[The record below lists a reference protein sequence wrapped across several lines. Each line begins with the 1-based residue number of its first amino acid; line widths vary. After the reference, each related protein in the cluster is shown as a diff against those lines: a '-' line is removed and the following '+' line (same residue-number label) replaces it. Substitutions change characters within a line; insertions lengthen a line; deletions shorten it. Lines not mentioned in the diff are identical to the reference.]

1 MEVKA
6 QSGKLVFA
14 GRVLD
19 DETQQP
25 IPDAAVQIYA
35 MPDSTFITGGATG
48 EDGCFSL
55 TASVRR
61 SGKISVHVSYIG
73 YAAVNRVFDN
83 KDWKLGDIC
92 LAPDG
97 FMLEETVVTGKAP
110 MAVTE
115 NDTTVYNSSAFR
127 TPEGSMLE
135 ELVKQLPGGE
145 ITSDGKLMIQGKE
158 VKKILVDGKEFFSDD
173 PQAALKNLPVEMVEK
188 LKAYERKSDLARLT
202 GIDDGEEEMIL
213 DLSVKKDMKKG
224 WMNNFL
230 GGMGSKSR
238 YEIANTMNR
247 IRETSQLTVIANWN
261 NTNNQGFSELQ
272 QESSNA
278 TGNTRSRAG
287 LTTSR
292 SLGVNFSKDF
302 GSVKFRSNVQYA
314 GTDRKEE
321 SSTMTDNFMKKEK
334 SITNSTNSTRNKN
347 DGITGNAYLEWK
359 IDTVTNL
366 IFRPTFRYSAAERQ
380 GAGYQKS
387 WADEEELNEKE
398 SSNWSESSQYNLAL
412 MLQISRKLNRRGR
425 NVALKLDYGVNASS
439 SDRLNYATTRY
450 FKNGTEKVL
459 NQKIEN
465 QTDGDNYRIQL
476 VYVEPLPWA
485 HFLQF
490 RYSYQHR
497 TSNSDRKAY
506 NWNKEL
512 EDFTE
517 DPDTLNSNCFENQY
531 SNHLVNLSVR
541 TSQKKYNYNVG
552 VDLEPQKSVSDNF
565 LLDELK
571 YSLPRSVL
579 NFSPTVSFRYK
590 FSKRTRLQITYRG
603 KSRQPSVRDLQP
615 VADQTNPLNIRMG
628 NPSLKPSYTNT
639 FNLNYNTYNVKHQR
653 NMVLQLTAE
662 NTLNSVTNQVTYDS
676 ETGGRTTLPVNMNGN
691 WQTQGSFSL
700 STPFKNKHWLIRTYS
715 MLRYSNKNGYT
726 TLNKEEPQKSSVRH
740 LTARER
746 LTLTYRT
753 EQFEVGVRG
762 SVLYNNSYNNVR
774 SIRTKTFDYQTG
786 MNVQWYFPL
795 GFELYSDAVW
805 NLRAGYGTD
814 EGNDYLMWNM
824 QISKSFF
831 KRKQLLLRFKI
842 YDILQQE
849 NALMRTIT
857 ATAIRD
863 TELNVLG
870 SYFMFH
876 AIVRINKMGGKAK
889 RR

>member
-1 MEVKA
+1 MAYATMEVKA

-19 DETQQP
+19 EETQEP
-25 IPDAAVQIYA
+25 IPYAAVQIYA

-92 LAPDG
+92 LPPDG

-314 GTDRKEE
+314 GTDRKERSE
-321 SSTMTDNFMKKEK
+321 ERRVGKECR
-334 SITNSTNSTRNKN
+334 SR
-347 DGITGNAYLEWK
+347 
-359 IDTVTNL
+359 
-366 IFRPTFRYSAAERQ
+366 
-380 GAGYQKS
+380 
-387 WADEEELNEKE
+387 
-398 SSNWSESSQYNLAL
+398 WSPY
-412 MLQISRKLNRRGR
+412 
-425 NVALKLDYGVNASS
+425 
-439 SDRLNYATTRY
+439 
-450 FKNGTEKVL
+450 
-459 NQKIEN
+459 
-465 QTDGDNYRIQL
+465 
-476 VYVEPLPWA
+476 
-485 HFLQF
+485 H
-490 RYSYQHR
+490 
-497 TSNSDRKAY
+497 
-506 NWNKEL
+506 
-512 EDFTE
+512 
-517 DPDTLNSNCFENQY
+517 
-531 SNHLVNLSVR
+531 
-541 TSQKKYNYNVG
+541 
-552 VDLEPQKSVSDNF
+552 
-565 LLDELK
+565 
-571 YSLPRSVL
+571 
-579 NFSPTVSFRYK
+579 
-590 FSKRTRLQITYRG
+590 
-603 KSRQPSVRDLQP
+603 
-615 VADQTNPLNIRMG
+615 
-628 NPSLKPSYTNT
+628 
-639 FNLNYNTYNVKHQR
+639 
-653 NMVLQLTAE
+653 
-662 NTLNSVTNQVTYDS
+662 
-676 ETGGRTTLPVNMNGN
+676 
-691 WQTQGSFSL
+691 
-700 STPFKNKHWLIRTYS
+700 
-715 MLRYSNKNGYT
+715 
-726 TLNKEEPQKSSVRH
+726 
-740 LTARER
+740 
-746 LTLTYRT
+746 
-753 EQFEVGVRG
+753 
-762 SVLYNNSYNNVR
+762 
-774 SIRTKTFDYQTG
+774 
-786 MNVQWYFPL
+786 
-795 GFELYSDAVW
+795 
-805 NLRAGYGTD
+805 
-814 EGNDYLMWNM
+814 
-824 QISKSFF
+824 
-831 KRKQLLLRFKI
+831 
-842 YDILQQE
+842 
-849 NALMRTIT
+849 
-857 ATAIRD
+857 
-863 TELNVLG
+863 
-870 SYFMFH
+870 
-876 AIVRINKMGGKAK
+876 
-889 RR
+889 

>member
-1 MEVKA
+1 
-6 QSGKLVFA
+6 
-14 GRVLD
+14 
-19 DETQQP
+19 
-25 IPDAAVQIYA
+25 
-35 MPDSTFITGGATG
+35 
-48 EDGCFSL
+48 
-55 TASVRR
+55 
-61 SGKISVHVSYIG
+61 
-73 YAAVNRVFDN
+73 
-83 KDWKLGDIC
+83 
-92 LAPDG
+92 
-97 FMLEETVVTGKAP
+97 
-110 MAVTE
+110 
-115 NDTTVYNSSAFR
+115 
-127 TPEGSMLE
+127 
-135 ELVKQLPGGE
+135 
-145 ITSDGKLMIQGKE
+145 
-158 VKKILVDGKEFFSDD
+158 
-173 PQAALKNLPVEMVEK
+173 
-188 LKAYERKSDLARLT
+188 
-202 GIDDGEEEMIL
+202 
-213 DLSVKKDMKKG
+213 MKKG

-412 MLQISRKLNRRGR
+412 MLQINRKLNRRGR

-517 DPDTLNSNCFENQY
+517 DPDTLNSNCFE
-531 SNHLVNLSVR
+531 
-541 TSQKKYNYNVG
+541 
-552 VDLEPQKSVSDNF
+552 
-565 LLDELK
+565 
-571 YSLPRSVL
+571 
-579 NFSPTVSFRYK
+579 
-590 FSKRTRLQITYRG
+590 
-603 KSRQPSVRDLQP
+603 
-615 VADQTNPLNIRMG
+615 TNIPII
-628 NPSLKPSYTNT
+628 
-639 FNLNYNTYNVKHQR
+639 
-653 NMVLQLTAE
+653 
-662 NTLNSVTNQVTYDS
+662 
-676 ETGGRTTLPVNMNGN
+676 
-691 WQTQGSFSL
+691 W
-700 STPFKNKHWLIRTYS
+700 
-715 MLRYSNKNGYT
+715 
-726 TLNKEEPQKSSVRH
+726 
-740 LTARER
+740 
-746 LTLTYRT
+746 
-753 EQFEVGVRG
+753 
-762 SVLYNNSYNNVR
+762 
-774 SIRTKTFDYQTG
+774 
-786 MNVQWYFPL
+786 
-795 GFELYSDAVW
+795 
-805 NLRAGYGTD
+805 
-814 EGNDYLMWNM
+814 
-824 QISKSFF
+824 
-831 KRKQLLLRFKI
+831 
-842 YDILQQE
+842 
-849 NALMRTIT
+849 
-857 ATAIRD
+857 
-863 TELNVLG
+863 
-870 SYFMFH
+870 
-876 AIVRINKMGGKAK
+876 
-889 RR
+889 